1 MKSNRKVF
9 VAIDFSPAADEAL
22 RQASERVASPG
33 DQLAVC
39 HIIPNELRSNLLFPQ
54 FTKKAAL
61 EVPVE
66 VEAISEA
73 VAKRVREVTGRK
85 DSEVQ
90 IFADHGTPYAE
101 ILNRAEAWGAD
112 LIVVGSHGMTSDA
125 SVLIG
130 GVTDKVI
137 RYAHSPVLVARPPK
151 VRGRI
156 VAGTDFSDPALPAVE
171 AAVAE
176 ARRTGGHLSIVHSL
190 ELFWTLTSAGAMGG
204 GYPVISEEVYAEMQQ
219 AAQER
224 MEGILRKFG
233 TRGDILVKR
242 GPAGPVL
249 VSVATDINAELVV
262 VGTIGRTGLRRLL
275 LGSVAEAVASH
286 APCSVLIVR
295 LHPAK
300 D

>member
-22 RQASERVASPG
+22 RQAHERAVSPD

-54 FTKKAAL
+54 FTKRAAL

-66 VEAISEA
+66 VETISEA
-73 VAKRVREVTGRK
+73 VARRVSEITGRT
-85 DSEVQ
+85 DRDVE
-90 IFADHGTPYAE
+90 IIADHGTPYAE
-101 ILNRAEAWGAD
+101 ILTRAEAWGAD

-125 SVLIG
+125 SVLLG

-137 RYAHSPVLVARPPK
+137 RYAHSPVLVARPAK

-171 AAVAE
+171 AAVE
-176 ARRTGGHLSIVHSL
+176 EVNRTKGQLSIVHSL

-204 GYPVISEEVYAEMQQ
+204 GYPVISEEVYTEMQK
-219 AAQER
+219 AAHER
-224 MEGILRKFG
+224 MEGILHKFG
-233 TRGDILVKR
+233 THGDILVKR

-249 VSVATDINAELVV
+249 VSVATEINAELLV
-262 VGTIGRTGLRRLL
+262 VGTVGRTGLRRLL
-275 LGSVAEAVASH
+275 LGSVAETVASH

-295 LHPAK
+295 LHPAT